1 MSLLLSI
8 HKIETESSIQDMSEL
23 RTSNVFERI
32 DQMEL
37 RLCMLINNSSQ
48 RAFIRLFF
56 RVISRLGDGVFW
68 YSLLAL
74 LPYMNGKQGFF
85 QAAHILLT
93 ALCVLVVYKY
103 LKKKLVR
110 ERPFISFDNIQQA
123 APALDRYSFPSGH
136 TMHALSFA
144 IMFGYYMPAI
154 APLVWGFAALV
165 AMSRV
170 VLGLHYPTDVAAGA
184 LLGSIVALL
193 SLLVMTI

>member
-1 MSLLLSI
+1 
-8 HKIETESSIQDMSEL
+8 MSEL
-23 RTSNVFERI
+23 RTSSVFERI
-32 DQMEL
+32 DQIEM
-37 RLCMLINNSSQ
+37 RLCMLMNNSSQ

-74 LPYMNGKQGFF
+74 LPYINGTQGVY

-93 ALCVLVVYKY
+93 ALVVLAVYKY
-103 LKKKLVR
+103 LKKTLVR
-110 ERPFISFDNIQQA
+110 ERPFISFENIQQA

-144 IMFGYYMPAI
+144 VMFSYYLPSV

-165 AMSRV
+165 AMSRII
-170 VLGLHYPTDVAAGA
+170 LGLHYPTDVIAGGM
-184 LLGSIVALL
+184 LGLTM
-193 SLLVMTI
+193 SLFSLFIASFI